1 MGSDTG
7 IGRRARN
14 RFARATG
21 QFARHPPGG
30 HDGPLLLRVACETL
44 LSSGRHLTI
53 VQIGANDGRHNDPLN
68 PVVTSYWD
76 RTRLLL
82 VEPQNLVIP
91 HLRDTYAGH
100 PDIDIVNGAIGPT
113 GSLDLF
119 VIDPSCWED
128 CQPRYAAAWPT
139 YRAPT
144 GVSSSARDHVS
155 AWLAKYYN
163 GDLPIDRL
171 ILRQSVPCMPLPQVL
186 SERGFPPPDILVV
199 DAEGYDDVVLQHSAL
214 ETLRPT
220 VVFFEHAHLGD
231 SRRDALLAN
240 LAATGYTTHAAGDD
254 SLALRTGTGGV
265 RTSGQK
271 PG

>member
-1 MGSDTG
+1 MGSETG
-7 IGRRARN
+7 IVRRARN
-14 RFARATG
+14 RLVRAAG
-21 QFARHPPGG
+21 QFARHPPSGV
-30 HDGPLLLRVACETL
+30 DGPLLLRVACESL
-44 LSSGRHLTI
+44 LTSGLHLTI
-53 VQIGANDGRHNDPLN
+53 VQVGANDGLHNDPVN

-100 PDIDIVNGAIGPT
+100 PNIDIVNGAIGPT

-119 VIDPSCWED
+119 VIDPSHWED
-128 CQPRYAAAWPT
+128 CQPRYAADWPT

-144 GVSSSARDHVS
+144 GVTSSSRDHVS

-171 ILRQSVPCMPLPQVL
+171 ILRQSVPCMPLPHVL
-186 SERGFPPPDILVV
+186 SESGFPPPDILVV
-199 DAEGYDDVVLQHSAL
+199 DTEGYDDVVLQHSAL
-214 ETLRPT
+214 ETLRPA
-220 VVFFEHAHLGD
+220 VVFFEHAHVGD
-231 SRRDALLAN
+231 VRRDALLAH
-240 LAATGYTTHAAGDD
+240 LTATGYTTYAVGDD
-254 SLALRTGTGGV
+254 SLALRTGTEGV
-265 RTSGQK
+265 SSSRQK